1 MKRDYV
7 ISIDCSTTAAK
18 AIVWDKKG
26 NLVAEGREK
35 IQLLVPQPEWA
46 EQEAEEWWS
55 ATAKAIKKAIRQV
68 DCNKIAAI
76 GITHQRESFVP
87 VDREIKPLRNAILW
101 LDARAISQVEKLKE
115 IGGEKIQRITGLFPN
130 LCTSNCKIMWI
141 KENESSIFKKTY
153 KFLDV
158 HAYLI
163 WKLTGRLVTTYSS
176 AWSMGLV
183 DISGFCWSK
192 EIMELIG
199 IKEEQLCELAT
210 PGKIVGKLTKEADS
224 LLDLPEGIPVVGGG
238 GDGQCAA
245 LGAGVIEEGR
255 ASLNLGTAVVSQL
268 YSSEYAIGKSFRT
281 ECGCVPKTY
290 LAESVILGGT
300 FTINWFIK
308 EFGYEE
314 SRVSKI
320 SKISPEEIFEI
331 MASKIKPGMPRLL
344 MVPYWKATMGPYWDS
359 LARGIVIGWS
369 GDITKAHFYR
379 AIMEGIIFEQR
390 FLYDQMEESLGKKI
404 EKIVLLGGGANSS
417 LWRQIVAD
425 IIGVSVL
432 IPHTLEVT
440 CLGAAILAAHGSGM
454 YDSVQE
460 ASKNMSH
467 IKGEYYPNKKSREF
481 YLRIYERVYKHLF
494 PRVQRLVDEFTKIYQ
509 KASSLTGEEN
519 VNLVSKR

>member
-7 ISIDCSTTAAK
+7 ISVDCSTTATK

-26 NLVAEGREK
+26 NLVAEGREEM
-35 IQLLVPQPEWA
+35 QLLIPKPEWA
-46 EQEAEEWWS
+46 EQEAKKWWS
-55 ATAKAIKKAIRQV
+55 ATVKAMKEAIQQV
-68 DCNKIAAI
+68 DCNKIATI

-101 LDARAISQVEKLKE
+101 LDTRATSQVERLKE

-141 KENESSIFKKTY
+141 KENEPSIFKKTY

-158 HAYLI
+158 YAYLT
-163 WKLTGRLVTTYSS
+163 WKLTARLVTTDAS
-176 AWSMGLV
+176 ACPLGLL
-183 DISGFCWSK
+183 DISEFRWSK
-192 EIMELIG
+192 EIMELVG
-199 IKEEQLCELAT
+199 VKEEQFCELAT
-210 PGKIVGKLTKEADS
+210 PGKVIGKLSRESAS
-224 LLDLPEGIPVVGGG
+224 LLDLPEGIPVIGGG

-268 YSSEYAIGKSFRT
+268 YSSKYAIGSSFRT
-281 ECGCVPKTY
+281 ECGCVPGTY
-290 LAESVILGGT
+290 VAESLILAGT

-308 EFGYEE
+308 EFGHEE

-320 SKISPEEIFEI
+320 NKIFPEEIFEI
-331 MASKIKPGMPRLL
+331 MASKIKPDMPRLL
-344 MVPYWKATMGPYWDS
+344 MVPYWKTTMGPYWDS
-359 LARGIVIGWS
+359 LARGIVIGWNS
-369 GDITKAHFYR
+369 DTTKAHFYR
-379 AIMEGIIFEQR
+379 AIMEGIIFEQK
-390 FLYDQMEESLGKKI
+390 FLYDQMEESLDKKI

-417 LWRQIVAD
+417 LWCQIVAD
-425 IIGVSVL
+425 ITGVSVL

-440 CLGAAILAAHGSGM
+440 CLGAAMLAAHGSGM
-454 YDSVQE
+454 YGSVQE

-467 IKGEYYPNKKSREF
+467 IKGEYYPNKNSREF

-494 PRVQRLVDEFTKIYQ
+494 PKIQELVNEFTRITLK
-509 KASSLTGEEN
+509 S
-519 VNLVSKR
+519 